1 MVRMAHWLLS
11 GKCVLGEKPSSSFS
25 RAITPGR
32 MVAWIVVLYFHL
44 LSRPAP
50 RYLWALLS
58 SRWRHWSSPLSK
70 FTDLMDDAII
80 MPQHEPCCPH
90 WADPSE
96 MLGSR

>member
-1 MVRMAHWLLS
+1 MVRMAHWSLS
-11 GKCVLGEKPSSSFS
+11 GKGVLGEKPSSLS
-25 RAITPGR
+25 RAITPGW

-58 SRWRHWSSPLSK
+58 SRWRHWSSPSSN

-90 WADPSE
+90 YWADRSE
-96 MLGSR
+96 MLDFR